1 MKVTEYI
8 IGNAIVVVTRP
19 DLNESEQAKANQR
32 ITTALQQFGRA
43 VAETNLYKKGIAR

>member
-19 DLNESEQAKANQR
+19 DLNEAEQAKANHKV
-32 ITTALQQFGRA
+32 TVALQQFGKA
-43 VAETNLYKKGIAR
+43 MVNA